1 MDSFFYFS
9 QTININLTFPI
20 YHFIGGNIMK
30 KTVCFVL
37 SAILL
42 LTFSGCTFFSIG
54 YLEIESGFSRKLV
67 SLLSERYEL
76 NIPDSAVF
84 IDGRFDRAFQD
95 PSVTVCFTVDA
106 AELESMFAGNWE
118 EDKSHKQ
125 VGLFINDY
133 SFEPDGGYEYQKERY
148 TCLLYTDNGDG
159 TLTCYFTGRHPGR
172 SFR

>member
-1 MDSFFYFS
+1 
-9 QTININLTFPI
+9 
-20 YHFIGGNIMK
+20 MK

-37 SAILL
+37 TAILL
-42 LTFSGCTFFSIG
+42 LTFSGCTFFSTGPI
-54 YLEIESGFSRKLV
+54 EIKSGFSNRLT

-76 NIPDSAVF
+76 NVPESAVF
-84 IDGRFDRAFQD
+84 VDGRFDRAFRD

-118 EDKSHKQ
+118 EDKSHKH